1 MIKSNLMKSLEELN
15 KEDLYSLMLF
25 ALYKLK
31 DAKEYSTLSELV
43 YILDKDS
50 LFNLLNFYGGLTI
63 TIPTLYDLK
72 KMIYAL
78 MVYQQVNIEGNEL
91 TSTLRKIN
99 AEEVTMKD
107 LKEAYYKICEV
118 VSNYDFKREQV

>member
-1 MIKSNLMKSLEELN
+1 MIKSELIKSLEELN

-31 DAKEYSTLSELV
+31 DTPEYSTLSELV
-43 YILDKDS
+43 YILDKES
-50 LFNLLNFYGGLTI
+50 LFNFLNFYGGLTI
-63 TIPTLYDLK
+63 TIPTMYDLK

-78 MVYQQVNIEGNEL
+78 MLYQQVNIEGNDL
-91 TSTLRKIN
+91 QSTLRKIN
-99 AEEVTMKD
+99 VEEVTIKD

-118 VSNYDFKREQV
+118 VSNYEFKRK